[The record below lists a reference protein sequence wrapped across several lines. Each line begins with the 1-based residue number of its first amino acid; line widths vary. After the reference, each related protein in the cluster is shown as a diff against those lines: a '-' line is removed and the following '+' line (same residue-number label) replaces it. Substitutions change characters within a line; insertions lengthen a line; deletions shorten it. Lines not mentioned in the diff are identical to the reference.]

1 MRGLG
6 TVLKSLDRSNNTVL
20 FNYSFPYLEGFCQQV
35 LAPLQFLSH
44 CAFAGILCHMAFYA
58 EGLLV
63 CTSGSP
69 LPRRLEKGYLD
80 IEKHKISR

>member
-6 TVLKSLDRSNNTVL
+6 TVLKSLDRSNNTVS
-20 FNYSFPYLEGFCQQV
+20 FNLPFTLCRRILSTSTSPIAV
-35 LAPLQFLSH
+35 LDLP
-44 CAFAGILCHMAFYA
+44 CIAGIFCHMAFYA
-58 EGLLV
+58 EGLRV

-69 LPRRLEKGYLD
+69 LPRGLEKRFLD